1 MIRQIFLVALI
12 GMAPSHAA
20 AAEDGGGR
28 DISVAL
34 FSTHG
39 VHSVTLTPLGGNAWT
54 AHCATC
60 AHEPLTVPAHLA
72 HAVDIFAG
80 GTLRITDDAGDSR
93 TATGLWRVRSAA
105 SQIDVVLTMPS
116 ERYVGA
122 VLNAEASANEPRQSL
137 RALAILVRT
146 YALKGKHYSPAA
158 GHLPADLCDSTQC
171 QAIRLAPSSQAID
184 DAVSSTTGETLWF
197 GDRRAEVFFSQ
208 HCGGITEDASAAW
221 PGHPAMPYL
230 RSHPDFYC
238 LKRSSAAWHAEVPL
252 PALEEIA
259 RKEEWKLPAD
269 VIAASVSTRSTS
281 QRALRVTFRGAGG
294 ESGIVSANALR
305 FGIGRAV
312 GWDEVR
318 SDAFEAAVRN
328 GALIFDGHGH
338 GHGVGL
344 CQTGAAEMAAE
355 GHTASEIL
363 AFYFPGTATRI
374 LPGGDGWQETR
385 VGTIAV
391 RATRPLSAQL
401 QSAIPQTW
409 TEAQSRFASRQAIA
423 LEVIFA
429 PSTEIFRQM
438 TAQPGWALAGTR
450 DKTIVLQPE
459 SVLFANGRALRPTLL
474 HEMLHVLVE
483 SECNV
488 RTPLWLREG
497 LVEALA
503 EPQTIPAPNEH
514 AADLTSHEIDRSLR
528 NAASLAEANRGHRA
542 AADRVRALL
551 TRYGL
556 PAMRG
561 WLSSGIPAG
570 AA

>member
-12 GMAPSHAA
+12 GMALSHVA

-28 DISVAL
+28 DIAVAL
-34 FSTHG
+34 FSTHS

-60 AHEPLTVPAHLA
+60 AHQPLTAPLHFAD
-72 HAVDIFAG
+72 AVDIFVG

-93 TATGLWRVRSAA
+93 TATGRWRVRSAA
-105 SQIDVVLTMPS
+105 SQIDIVLTMPS
-116 ERYVGA
+116 ERYVSA
-122 VLNAEASANEPRQSL
+122 VLNAEASAREPRESL

-146 YALKGKHYSPAA
+146 YALNGRHYSPAP
-158 GHLPADLCDSTQC
+158 GHLAADLCDSTQC
-171 QAIRLAPSSQAID
+171 QAIRLLPPSQAVE
-184 DAVSSTTGETLWF
+184 DAVASTAGETLWF

-208 HCGGITEDASAAW
+208 HCGGMTEDASAAW
-221 PGHPAMPYL
+221 PGHPAVPYL
-230 RSHPDFYC
+230 RSHSDLYC
-238 LKRSSAAWHAEVPL
+238 LKRGSAAWHAEVPL
-252 PALEEIA
+252 TTLQAIA
-259 RKEEWKLPAD
+259 RIEGWKLPTD
-269 VIAASVSTRSTS
+269 VIAASVSTRGTS
-281 QRALRVTFRGAGG
+281 QRALRITFRGAGG
-294 ESGIVSANALR
+294 ESAVVSANALR

-318 SDAFEAAVRN
+318 SDAFDLAVRN
-328 GALIFDGHGH
+328 DALIFEGRGH

-344 CQTGAAEMAAE
+344 CQAGAAEMATE

-374 LPGGDGWQETR
+374 VPGDDGWQETR

-409 TEAQSRFASRQAIA
+409 IEARSRFAARQPIA
-423 LEVIFA
+423 PEVIFA

-438 TAQPGWALAGTR
+438 TAQPGWALASTR
-450 DKTIVLQPE
+450 DKTIVLQPD
-459 SVLFANGRALRPTLL
+459 SVLFANGRDLHTTLL

-483 SECNV
+483 SECNA

-497 LVEALA
+497 MVEAMA
-503 EPQTIPAPNEH
+503 QPQTIPTASER
-514 AADLTSHEIDRSLR
+514 AAVLRPREMDRSLR
-528 NAASLAEANRGHRA
+528 NAASLAEANRAHRA
-542 AADRVRALL
+542 AGDRVRALL
-551 TRYGL
+551 ARYGL
-556 PAMRG
+556 PAVRG

>member
-1 MIRQIFLVALI
+1 
-12 GMAPSHAA
+12 MASGHAA

-34 FSTHG
+34 FSTHS

-60 AHEPLTVPAHLA
+60 AHEPLTAPLQLTDS
-72 HAVDIFAG
+72 VDIFAG
-80 GTLRITDDAGDSR
+80 GTVRITDDSGDSR

-116 ERYVGA
+116 ERYVSA
-122 VLNAEASANEPRQSL
+122 VLNAEASASEPRESL

-146 YALKGKHYSPAA
+146 YALNGKHYTTAA
-158 GHLPADLCDSTQC
+158 GHLSADLCDSTQC
-171 QAIRLAPSSQAID
+171 QAIRLAPSSQAIQ
-184 DAVSSTTGETLWF
+184 DAVSSTAGETLWF

-208 HCGGITEDASAAW
+208 HCGGTTEDASAAW
-221 PGHPAMPYL
+221 PGHPAVPYL
-230 RSHPDFYC
+230 RSHSDLYC
-238 LKRSSAAWHAEVPL
+238 LKRGSAAWHAEVPL
-252 PALEEIA
+252 TTLQAIA
-259 RKEEWKLPAD
+259 RKEGWKLPTD

-281 QRALRVTFRGAGG
+281 QRALRVTFRGVGG
-294 ESGIVSANALR
+294 ESAVVSANALR
-305 FGIGRAV
+305 FGIGRAI

-318 SDAFEAAVRN
+318 SDAFEVAIRN

-344 CQTGAAEMAAE
+344 CQTGAAEMATE

-363 AFYFPGTATRI
+363 AYYFPGTAIRI
-374 LPGGDGWQETR
+374 MPGDNGWQETR
-385 VGTIAV
+385 IGTIAV
-391 RATRPLSAQL
+391 RATHPLSAQL

-409 TEAQSRFASRQAIA
+409 IEAQSRFAARQPIA
-423 LEVIFA
+423 PEVIFA

-438 TAQPGWALAGTR
+438 TAQPGWALASTR

-459 SVLFANGRALRPTLL
+459 SVLFANGRDLHTTLL

-483 SECNV
+483 SECNA

-497 LVEALA
+497 MVEALA
-503 EPQTIPAPNEH
+503 QPQTIPTASER
-514 AADLTSHEIDRSLR
+514 AAVLRPREMDRSLR
-528 NAASLAEANRGHRA
+528 NAASLAEANRAHRA
-542 AADRVRALL
+542 AGGRVRALL
-551 TRYGL
+551 ARYGL
-556 PAMRG
+556 PAVRG
-561 WLSSGIPAG
+561 WLSSGIPTG